1 MAQAKADGASAV
13 KTTAR
18 YPHMMSKLTLKNGT
32 TLRNRVIMGSMH
44 TGLEEAHGGRLE
56 KMAAFYAARAKGGAG
71 LIVTGGIAPSR
82 EGWVAPFAAKLTTK
96 GEAAMHREVTEATQ
110 AEGGKIA
117 MQILHSGRY
126 GYHPLAVAPSPIKAP
141 IGVFTPRALDGAG
154 VRRTIDD
161 YARTTALAAEAG
173 YDGVELMGSEG
184 YLINQFIA
192 SRTNKRSD
200 EWGGSFEN
208 RIRVRIES

>member
-1 MAQAKADGASAV
+1 MAAQQVIEHVAEAAV
-13 KTTAR
+13 KAAR

-44 TGLEEAHGGRLE
+44 TGLEEAKGGRLE

-82 EGWVAPFAAKLTTK
+82 EGWVAPFAAKLTTQA
-96 GEAAMHREVTEATQ
+96 EALMHREVTEATH

-126 GYHPLAVAPSPIKAP
+126 GYHPLAVAPSPIKV
-141 IGVFTPRALDGAG
+141 GTR
-154 VRRTIDD
+154 
-161 YARTTALAAEAG
+161 
-173 YDGVELMGSEG
+173 
-184 YLINQFIA
+184 
-192 SRTNKRSD
+192 
-200 EWGGSFEN
+200 
-208 RIRVRIES
+208 